1 MKNPSLLAFF
11 FTLYLFLN
19 IITPTRHTSKHNP
32 NSPPAMDATI
42 TGVLPSL
49 GDVALLGDIVPF
61 TVTISMTSVVVV
73 VVVVVVVILRVVVNI
88 ALLVIV
94 VDLLIVVQYSSLGHK
109 SSDRSK
115 NKAM

>member
-49 GDVALLGDIVPF
+49 GDVALLGNIVPF
-61 TVTISMTSVVVV
+61 TVTISMISVV